1 MKRSKLITID
11 ASERARTET
20 RTLRI
25 VASSVFSGT
34 INLGALLDVQ
44 TSESGVSS
52 RAATALLLFFEA
64 DRVFSSEEESRDV
77 NSNNCFGAAC

>member
-34 INLGALLDVQ
+34 VNLGALLDVQ
-44 TSESGVSS
+44 ASESGVSS
-52 RAATALLLFFEA
+52 RAATTFFEA